1 LYHTAKM
8 FSMKK
13 MYVLMV
19 VTLFSF
25 GLFAQEAP
33 VWGIKGGLN
42 FATWNPAEKSL
53 RDVVDPR
60 IGFHLGVIAHNHLTH
75 KIAIQPELQFSSQGT
90 ERENGANDYDN
101 RMSYINLPVMFQ
113 YMFNNGFR
121 VEAGPY
127 VGLLVGA
134 KDVYD
139 DGRSNDAKDEYKGV
153 DAGVGLGLNY
163 LTYSGF
169 GIGGR
174 YNFGLVNV
182 NDRTE
187 GSIQNRVFQL
197 SVFYMFDSDHKRK
210 SR

>member
-1 LYHTAKM
+1 MKRM
-8 FSMKK
+8 FAFAASILIGAA
-13 MYVLMV
+13 V
-19 VTLFSF
+19 
-25 GLFAQEAP
+25 FAQAP

-42 FATWNPAEKSL
+42 FATWNPANKAL
-53 RDVVDPR
+53 QDVIDPR
-60 IGFHLGVIAHNHLTH
+60 IGFHLGIISHNHLSH

-90 ERENGANDYDN
+90 ERDNGNNDYEY
-101 RMSYINLPVMFQ
+101 RMSYINVPVMFQ

-134 KDVYD
+134 KDVYE
-139 DGRSNDAKDEYKGV
+139 DGTSNDAKDDYKTV
-153 DAGVGLGLNY
+153 DAGLGVGLNY

-174 YNFGLVNV
+174 YNFGLTNI
-182 NDRTE
+182 NDRI
-187 GSIQNRVFQL
+187 GQKIQNRVFQL
-197 SVFYMFDSDHKRK
+197 SAFYMFDNDHKRK